1 MWIKAR
7 RLIAGVA
14 TGNPNYDEMSP
25 ALAEAVRKQPPK
37 LGVRVAIGR
46 LSEDSHIRPIATR
59 TPKSRRGGKK
69 NTVTIAVL
77 PHELDRTDMA

>member
-37 LGVRVAIGR
+37 LGV
-46 LSEDSHIRPIATR
+46 
-59 TPKSRRGGKK
+59 
-69 NTVTIAVL
+69 
-77 PHELDRTDMA
+77 